1 MSLVVA
7 KVGGSLFDLPDL
19 APRLR
24 SWLRTL
30 ATTDVLLVPG
40 GGAAANVIRDL
51 DSCHHLGEEQAHWL
65 ALRAMVLN
73 AHFLAAL
80 LPPAAVIDDPL
91 RCPASTPAI
100 LDAHAFLR
108 ADEGRPGS
116 LPHAWTVTS
125 DAVAARVAVWG
136 KAVRLFLLKSVT
148 IPAAM
153 SWEESARR
161 GLVDATFPEVLRQ
174 APHGLE
180 VQAINLRAW
189 SW

>member
-1 MSLVVA
+1 MLVVA

-19 APRLR
+19 RPRLR
-24 SWLRTL
+24 AWLRTL
-30 ATTDVLLVPG
+30 PTTDVLLVPG
-40 GGAAANVIRDL
+40 GGAAADVIRDL
-51 DSCHHLGEEQAHWL
+51 DGRHHLGEEPAHWL
-65 ALRAMVLN
+65 ALRAMALH

-80 LPPAAVIDDPL
+80 LPSAVVIDDPL
-91 RCPASTPAI
+91 RRPASTWAI

-116 LPHAWTVTS
+116 LPHSWAVTS
-125 DAVAARVAVWG
+125 DAVAARAAVWG
-136 KAVRLFLLKSVT
+136 KAVRLDLLKSVT

-153 SWEESARR
+153 TWEEATRR

-174 APHGLE
+174 APQGLA